1 MRRQLWLM
9 KKSIAFKWNLFNE
22 ISNRRVCLTNAWEWL
37 ISIGHNV
44 LFVTDKDSKMGDEDI
59 LDWANN
65 EDRILITLDKDFG
78 CHIFFVGLKHKGIIR
93 LPNVP
98 REVRIKLMKNIL
110 KKYSKDLEN
119 NAIITV
125 AENRIRIRRI

>member
-1 MRRQLWLM
+1 M
-9 KKSIAFKWNLFNE
+9 KFLID
-22 ISNRRVCLTNAWEWL
+22 VCAGRMLGEWL

-78 CHIFFVGLKHKGIIR
+78 YHIFFVGLKHKGIIR